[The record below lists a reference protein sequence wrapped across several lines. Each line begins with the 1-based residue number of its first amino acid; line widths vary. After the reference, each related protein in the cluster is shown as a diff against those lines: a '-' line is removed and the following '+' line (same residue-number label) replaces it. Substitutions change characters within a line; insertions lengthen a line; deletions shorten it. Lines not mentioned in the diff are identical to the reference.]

1 MGVYPVDRIPFPHPQ
16 CLCYRTEVLPTLEES
31 AELLGK
37 WARGE
42 AASPEMDAGFERWK
56 AENREELKNLLRKS
70 LLLMGLAG
78 ICLTGLAEALTIPL
92 AHLFVGYD
100 ATLYALT
107 VHAFRIFSFSFLLTG
122 INIYVSGFFTALNNG
137 GVSALIA
144 VLRTLVFQ
152 SASVLLLPLLFGVD
166 GVWWAITAAEV
177 FALIVSLAM
186 LFFNRKKYGYF

>member
-1 MGVYPVDRIPFPHPQ
+1 
-16 CLCYRTEVLPTLEES
+16 
-31 AELLGK
+31 
-37 WARGE
+37 
-42 AASPEMDAGFERWK
+42 
-56 AENREELKNLLRKS
+56 
-70 LLLMGLAG
+70 MGLAG

-144 VLRTLVFQ
+144 FLRTLVFQ